1 MDRDRL
7 SEQIHLLGD
16 MLGDTIMEQEGNAL
30 FERVEQIRAYA
41 KAHRKGDGA
50 AGLTL
55 LELVQTLPLDE
66 ARGVVKAFAT
76 YFQLVNLAEEE
87 ERVRVLRRRSE
98 EASARGA
105 ALPETIAAAVS
116 TLHAS
121 GVSAEAMQGL
131 LDNLLIMPVFTAH
144 PTEAKRRTVLNK
156 LDRIHDL
163 LDTLDFRI
171 QPPSERAESEAA
183 LREAV
188 ASLWLTDE
196 TRPRPPTVLDE
207 VRNGLF
213 YFESTLLALIPK
225 LHQTLRTQLEHAY
238 PGYQFRF
245 PNVLRFGSWIGG
257 DRDGNPFVNIKV
269 TEETLREH
277 KNQILRAYRSA
288 LDKMHGNL
296 SVADRYGIS
305 AELAASLA
313 EDAAMFPD
321 RAAFVEERYP
331 GEPYRQKMHFIY
343 AKLGATLEDNQRP
356 WRVDRLPREQ
366 IYGTAAEFT
375 ADLRLVQES
384 LRGLRGGNRIADGML
399 ATLILQSEIFGF
411 HLASLEVRQ
420 HAERH
425 TAALS
430 EVLSTYGVAQY
441 FGTWSETRKVE
452 LLTRELL
459 THRPFTPARLSF
471 SEETNETVEL
481 FRLIQRAHE
490 RVGKAAVETYIISM
504 TTGVSDIL
512 NVLLFAQDSD
522 VADNL
527 DIVPLFETVAD
538 LHAAPRIMTD
548 LFANPAYRV
557 HLEKRGMSQQIM
569 IGYSDSNKDG
579 GYLTANW
586 ELYLAQSALADTCT
600 RHGIRLTL
608 FHGRGGSVGRGG
620 GPANRAILAQPAAS
634 VRGRFK
640 LTEQGEVIT
649 NRYANPVLA
658 HRHLEQVIHAVLL
671 TSRAETAEQAVHLD
685 WQEAVAEMSALAESA
700 YRGLVH
706 DHPQLLPYFQQSTPI
721 AEIGQLNIGSRPAK
735 RKATMGIADL
745 RAIPWVF
752 AWTQSRVALPG
763 WYGMGTAF
771 TQWAGDDET
780 RWALLATMY
789 RDWRFF
795 ASMIDNAQ
803 MSMRKA
809 DLLIAEVYAT
819 LSEPTA
825 RDAIFPILKEEFQR
839 TEQTILRLTRLPDLM
854 ANEPWLYRS
863 IQVRNPYIDPMNY
876 IQVALLERLREGGDE
891 AELADLRDAILLS
904 VNGIAAGLRNTG

>member
-7 SEQIHLLGD
+7 SDQIHLLGD
-16 MLGDTIMEQEGNAL
+16 MLGDTIIEQEGNAL
-30 FERVEQIRAYA
+30 YERVEQIRAYA
-41 KAHRKGDGA
+41 KAHRKGDEA
-50 AGLTL
+50 AGEAL
-55 LELVQTLPLDE
+55 LELVQALPLAE

-87 ERVRVLRRRSE
+87 ERVRVLRKR
-98 EASARGA
+98 AGDATPKGA
-105 ALPETIAAAVS
+105 VLPETIAAAVE
-116 TLHAS
+116 TLKAA
-121 GVSAEAMQGL
+121 GVRAADMQAL

-163 LDTLDFRI
+163 LDTLDFRL
-171 QPPSERAESEAA
+171 QTPPERADSESA

-225 LHQTLRTQLEHAY
+225 LQQTLRIQLEQAY
-238 PGYQFRF
+238 PDYTFKI
-245 PNVLRFGSWIGG
+245 PNFLRFGSWIGG
-257 DRDGNPFVNIKV
+257 DRDGNPFVNVKV

-277 KNQILRAYRSA
+277 KTQILRAYRRT
-288 LDKMHGNL
+288 LDEMHGNL
-296 SVADRYGIS
+296 SVADRHGIS
-305 AELAASLA
+305 PELAASLE

-321 RAAFVEERYP
+321 RAEFVDERYP

-356 WRVDRLPREQ
+356 WRSDRMPREQ
-366 IYGTAAEFT
+366 IYVNAEEFT
-375 ADLRLVQES
+375 ADLRLVQAS
-384 LRGLRGGNRIADGML
+384 LRGLHGGSRIADGML

-411 HLASLEVRQ
+411 HLAALDLRQ

-430 EVLSTYGVAQY
+430 EILSKYGVAQY
-441 FGTWSETRKVE
+441 FATWSESRKVE

-459 THRPFTPARLSF
+459 TRRPFTPARLPF
-471 SEETNETVEL
+471 SPETNETVEL
-481 FRLIQRAHE
+481 FRLTQRAHE
-490 RVGKAAVETYIISM
+490 RVGKAAIETYIISM
-504 TTGVSDIL
+504 TTGVSDL
-512 NVLLFAQDSD
+512 LTVLLFAQDAG
-522 VADNL
+522 VADDL

-538 LHAAPRIMTD
+538 LHAAPRIMTE
-548 LFANPAYRV
+548 LFNNRAYRE
-557 HLEKRGMSQQIM
+557 HLDKRLMSQQIM

-586 ELYLAQSALADTCT
+586 ELFLAQAALADTCDQ
-600 RHGIRLTL
+600 HGIRLTL

-620 GPANRAILAQPAAS
+620 GPANRAILAQPATS

-658 HRHLEQVIHAVLL
+658 HRHLEQIIHAVLL
-671 TSRAETAEQAVHLD
+671 TSRPETAEHTVQPEWETAVR
-685 WQEAVAEMSALAESA
+685 EMSEIAENA
-700 YRGLVH
+700 YRALVH
-706 DHPQLLPYFQQSTPI
+706 DNPSLLAYFQEATPI

-735 RKATMGIADL
+735 RKATMGIGDL

-763 WYGMGTAF
+763 WYGVGTAF
-771 TQWAGDDET
+771 IQWAGDDT
-780 RWALLATMY
+780 ARWELLHTMY
-789 RDWRFF
+789 REWRFF

-809 DLLIAEVYAT
+809 DLLIANVYAS
-819 LSEPTA
+819 LAEPEV
-825 RDAIFPILKEEFQR
+825 REAIFPVLKAEFER
-839 TEQTILRLTRLPDLM
+839 TEQAILRLTGLPDLM
-854 ANEPWLYRS
+854 ANEPWLHRS

-876 IQVALLERLREGGDE
+876 IQVALLERLREGGDDSD
-891 AELADLRDAILLS
+891 LAALRDAILLS

>member
-1 MDRDRL
+1 MDRL
-7 SEQIHLLGD
+7 SAQIHLLGD
-16 MLGDTIMEQEGNAL
+16 MLGDTIIEQEGNAL
-30 FERVEQIRAYA
+30 YERVEQIRAYA
-41 KAHRKGDGA
+41 KAHRKGDEA
-50 AGLTL
+50 AGDAL
-55 LELVQTLPLDE
+55 LELVQALPLAE

-87 ERVRVLRRRSE
+87 ERVRVLRQRAD
-98 EASARGA
+98 EAGQKGA
-105 ALPETIAAAVS
+105 TMPETIASAVEKLKAA
-116 TLHAS
+116 
-121 GVSAEAMQGL
+121 GVTAEEMQSL

-163 LDTLDFRI
+163 LDTLDFRL
-171 QPPSERAESEAA
+171 QTPSERTATEAA

-225 LHQTLRTQLEHAY
+225 LHESLRTHLELAY
-238 PGYQFRF
+238 PDYPFRI
-245 PNVLRFGSWIGG
+245 PNFMRFGSWIGG
-257 DRDGNPFVNIKV
+257 DRDGNPFVTIKV

-277 KNQILRAYRSA
+277 KTLILRAYRRA
-288 LDKMHGNL
+288 LDDLHGNL
-296 SVADRYGIS
+296 SVAERHGIS
-305 AELAASLA
+305 AELAASIA
-313 EDAAMFPD
+313 EDAAMFPE
-321 RAAFVEERYP
+321 RSAFVEERYP

-366 IYGTAAEFT
+366 IYVNAEEFT
-375 ADLRLVQES
+375 ADLKLVQAS
-384 LRGLRGGNRIADGML
+384 LKELRGGNRLAKGRL
-399 ATLILQSEIFGF
+399 ATLIEQSELFGF
-411 HLASLEVRQ
+411 HLASLDLRQ

-425 TAALS
+425 SSALS
-430 EVLSTYGVAQY
+430 EILAKYGVAHY
-441 FGTWSETRKVE
+441 FATWNEPRKVE

-459 THRPFTPARLSF
+459 TRRPFTPARLPF
-471 SEETNETVEL
+471 SAETNETVEL
-481 FRLIQRAHE
+481 FRLVQRAHE
-490 RVGKAAVETYIISM
+490 RVGKAAVDTYIISM
-504 TTGVSDIL
+504 TTGASDIL
-512 NVLLFAQDSD
+512 TVLLFAQDAG
-522 VADNL
+522 VADDL

-538 LHAAPRIMTD
+538 LHAAPRIMTE
-548 LFANPAYRV
+548 LFANPAYRQ

-586 ELYLAQSALADTCT
+586 ELYLAQAALAESCAH
-600 RHGIRLTL
+600 HGIRLTL

-658 HRHLEQVIHAVLL
+658 HRHLEQIVHAVLL
-671 TSRAETAEQAVHLD
+671 TSHPETAEHAIRPEWERAVR
-685 WQEAVAEMSALAESA
+685 EMSEMAEKA
-700 YRGLVH
+700 YRALVH
-706 DHPQLLPYFQQSTPI
+706 DNPHLLAYFQEATPI

-735 RKATMGIADL
+735 RKATMGIGDL

-763 WYGMGTAF
+763 WYGVGTAF
-771 TQWAGDDET
+771 TQWAGDDSE
-780 RWALLATMY
+780 RWALLNTMY

-795 ASMIDNAQ
+795 TSMIDNAQ

-809 DLLIAEVYAT
+809 DLLIAKVYAT
-819 LSEPTA
+819 LAEAEVRET
-825 RDAIFPILKEEFQR
+825 IFPILRREFER
-839 TEQTILRLTRLPDLM
+839 TKAAILQLTGLPDLM
-854 ANEPWLYRS
+854 ANEPWLHRS
-863 IQVRNPYIDPMNY
+863 IEVRNPYIDPMNY

-891 AELADLRDAILLS
+891 SDPAPLRDAILLS